1 MKKKKDKFYLYISI
15 TIGVILFGIIITQ
28 LIAQVKSKNS
38 TDVRARASAAQSL
51 KMTGVVS
58 GSDPQTQTLTVDNM
72 RFDGEVKM
80 LPGIWT
86 VSLPSQLQVDAFVPG
101 TEIVVG
107 VNSTSLKLASKT
119 VSAVFVSKK

>member
-1 MKKKKDKFYLYISI
+1 MRKKKDKFYLYISI

-38 TDVRARASAAQSL
+38 TDVRARASAAGSL

-58 GSDPQTQTLTVDNM
+58 AADPQTQTLSVDNM
-72 RFDGEVKM
+72 RFDGETKM

-86 VSLPSQLQVDAFVPG
+86 ISLPSQTQADTFTPG
-101 TEIVVG
+101 TEIVIG
-107 VNSTSLKLASKT
+107 VHSTSLKLASKT
-119 VSAVFVSKK
+119 VSAVFVSRK

>member
-58 GSDPQTQTLTVDNM
+58 AADPQTQTLTVDNM
-72 RFDGEVKM
+72 RFEGEIKM

-86 VSLPSQLQVDAFVPG
+86 VSLPSQMQVDSFVPG

-107 VNSTSLKLASKT
+107 VNSASLKLASKT
-119 VSAVFVSKK
+119 VSAVFVSRK